1 MIEEICKK
9 AKAAS
14 SQLAQTSTEQ
24 RNNALC
30 KMADS
35 LEKNCTK
42 ILEANQKDVEA
53 ARARNIKEA
62 LIDRLILDKR
72 RVISMASTLREV
84 AEMRDPLNEI
94 VKTWT

>member
-24 RNNALC
+24 RNNAVC
-30 KMADS
+30 KMAES
-35 LEKNCTK
+35 IERNCTK

-53 ARARNIKEA
+53 ARARGVKA
-62 LIDRLILDKR
+62 
-72 RVISMASTLREV
+72 VSCTHLRAHE
-84 AEMRDPLNEI
+84 
-94 VKTWT
+94 T

>member
-14 SQLAQTSTEQ
+14 AQLAKTSTEQ
-24 RNNALC
+24 RNSAIC

-35 LEKNCTK
+35 LERNCAT
-42 ILEANQKDVEA
+42 ILEANQKDVES
-53 ARARNIKEA
+53 ARARGVKEA

-72 RVISMASTLREV
+72 RVTSMASTLREV

-94 VKTWT
+94 VKTW